1 MLNIT
6 VKQED
11 PHRDMIREKNITEFF
26 QNKERQ
32 KNTED
37 MVSSWFKLQTYGGLL
52 R

>member
-37 MVSSWFKLQTYGGLL
+37 MVSDLNYKNMEDVTP
-52 R
+52 